1 MYKIIKY
8 SFLIA
13 LTILVSCS
21 DIKENSDAISELED
35 KIELTKQ
42 ELAILQQLVQTL
54 QEKNEQDIQ
63 IIKEAI
69 TGLTATVVDL
79 ENRLAKLEGDVSDL
93 EEEIQKLKDQI
104 AALEKQLASLE
115 SRLDVAEAKIDSL
128 GNQVIVLIGKVDY
141 KFFNINNSDG
151 VTRDK
156 YDNWLVL
163 SSPFIKPNS
172 SVSWAVKSE
181 LDDSDWAQ
189 FSNVQ
194 NPDLVG
200 LSSSGTLPTEYDEE
214 NKHNLC
220 YWRFDIDNTG
230 VGQVYWSK
238 WNGSFSYGA
247 FVMNGAVW
255 IDMPCAYQW
264 LTKHS
269 PVQFTTDPSHQSVAQ
284 SKYSGEPVYSSYFSA
299 VDQDEYFYV
308 KLTVIN
314 AVNQ

>member
-1 MYKIIKY
+1 MLRKIPI
-8 SFLIA
+8 
-13 LTILVSCS
+13 ILLMITFFSCD
-21 DIKENSDAISELED
+21 DIEKNSDAISELEN
-35 KIELTKQ
+35 KIAQTNQ
-42 ELAILQQLVQTL
+42 ELATLKQLIQTL

-69 TGLTATVVDL
+69 AGLTSTVADL
-79 ENRLAKLEGDVSDL
+79 EERLAKIEGDVSDL
-93 EEEIQKLKDQI
+93 ADDIKKLKDQI
-104 AALEKQLASLE
+104 AALEEQLASLE

-128 GNQVIVLIGKVDY
+128 GNQVVVLSGKVDY
-141 KFFNINNSDG
+141 RFFNINNSDG

-172 SVSWAVKSE
+172 SVSWAIKWD
-181 LDDSDWAQ
+181 LDDGDWAE

-200 LSSSGTLPTEYDEE
+200 LTNTGTLPTEYDDE
-214 NKHNLC
+214 NKKNLC
-220 YWRFDIDNTG
+220 YWLFDIDNTG

-238 WNGSFSYGA
+238 WNGNFSYGA

-284 SKYSGEPVYSSYFSA
+284 SRYAGEPVYSSYFSA